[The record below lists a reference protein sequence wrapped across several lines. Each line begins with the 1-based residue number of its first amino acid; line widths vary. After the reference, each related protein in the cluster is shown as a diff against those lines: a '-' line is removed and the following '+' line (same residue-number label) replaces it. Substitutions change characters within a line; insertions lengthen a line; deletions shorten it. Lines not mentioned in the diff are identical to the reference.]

1 MVTLMPEDN
10 ANVRFADPCRLYVSN
25 TAYAIIS
32 DETLTATFTLGADYY
47 ELHTGMILPTGGA
60 TGSFKMFTLRPTAAL
75 NGLSIVDEHIE
86 KENGTV
92 LTASQPMTEGNTY
105 YYCITYQYEPSFLLS
120 TDYSDLPANAR
131 VVVEG
136 IELGKDAW
144 ELTTKTV
151 GDKTFYSGF
160 KVRIPCWA
168 EGTGRAVS
176 GTITTFLDD
185 TDAVTVTLTREG
197 DSSPSYAK
205 VVYGNSA
212 TYTFDSVAEG
222 TYTMTVSKKN
232 HVTRTEKVVVGATT
246 VTKNMKVHP
255 RGDINGDGKITTL
268 DYMKVNAYVKG
279 TITLTEY
286 ELKCADVIGTDGK
299 VTTADAMRI
308 NAHVKGTKPLW

>member
-1 MVTLMPEDN
+1 
-10 ANVRFADPCRLYVSN
+10 
-25 TAYAIIS
+25 
-32 DETLTATFTLGADYY
+32 
-47 ELHTGMILPTGGA
+47 MI
-60 TGSFKMFTLRPTAAL
+60 
-75 NGLSIVDEHIE
+75 D
-86 KENGTV
+86 
-92 LTASQPMTEGNTY
+92 
-105 YYCITYQYEPSFLLS
+105 
-120 TDYSDLPANAR
+120 
-131 VVVEG
+131 G
-136 IELGKDAW
+136 IELGNDAW

-151 GDKTFYSGF
+151 GDKVYYSGF
-160 KVRIPCWA
+160 SIRIPCWA
-168 EGTGRAVS
+168 EGSGRTVS

-197 DSSPSYAK
+197 DSAPSYAK

-222 TYTMTVSKKN
+222 TYIMSVSKKN
-232 HVTRTEKVVVGATT
+232 HVTRTEKVVVGSTS
-246 VTKNMKVHP
+246 VTKNMKVHLI
-255 RGDINGDGKITTL
+255 GDINGDGKITTL